1 MAWIQAA
8 EDFVPEGSLRDI
20 YVRNVSRDDWESAY
34 RWLLSAYPHAFN
46 RDGNQIEPPASV
58 EFIWQDRAVASNL
71 RTLQVSGIRVNCH
84 FFQSDD
90 LELDLR
96 PEQVV
101 DEERSSAVTD
111 LMIGRD
117 RQVDKQVI
125 LTYED
130 DKDNSTLL
138 EFRPEDGA
146 LIYHKPKW
154 R

>member
-1 MAWIQAA
+1 
-8 EDFVPEGSLRDI
+8 
-20 YVRNVSRDDWESAY
+20 
-34 RWLLSAYPHAFN
+34 
-46 RDGNQIEPPASV
+46 
-58 EFIWQDRAVASNL
+58 
-71 RTLQVSGIRVNCH
+71 VNCH

-90 LELDLR
+90 LGLDLR

-111 LMIGRD
+111 LMIGLG
-117 RQVDKQVI
+117 RQVDKHFI
-125 LTYED
+125 LTYEN
-130 DKDNSTLL
+130 DKDNSTFL